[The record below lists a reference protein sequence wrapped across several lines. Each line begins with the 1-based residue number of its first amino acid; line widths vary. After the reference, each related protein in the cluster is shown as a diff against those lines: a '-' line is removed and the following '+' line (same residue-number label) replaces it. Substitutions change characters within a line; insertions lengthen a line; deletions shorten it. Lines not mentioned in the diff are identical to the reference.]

1 MKYGITTKVLTSL
14 ALVLVAWQ
22 TPASANPK
30 PDSFAAQ
37 CAPGLQTTDPGRP
50 PDTMP
55 GQVLQECR
63 EQFAAGVAA
72 NDKAPATQFA
82 TAEPSTCPVT
92 SHDIVVDNIAD
103 LRLAAATAA
112 PGSVI
117 GIDGMIDINSDGGQ
131 DVMVSVPGVTVTCA
145 SDDAGLTG
153 FSDPGAGAAVLWIQA
168 DDVTVRYLNV
178 DASFGRGIL
187 FGDRFFSGAI
197 SANNGLAEYNRL
209 SCTITC
215 LFFWDVNGGIGR
227 HNVVGPA
234 LANFGLVALFG
245 QNVTFSDN
253 MVSNCAGG
261 CVLFQEHLNGNAIGN
276 TVEQCGG
283 SCLQAFFVSN
293 VSFLNNKSPQCN
305 VPGMFVDCVRIQFYD
320 QAVVEGNEM
329 HKAKEFDG
337 SYGFSIVV
345 ADAEG
350 PGLRINHNTTTGGFH
365 LFNRTEQAIVENN
378 HMRDC
383 GDFDACLTGFENT
396 DLTVRDNA
404 LFAEDPGLEES
415 FGLGIQLFGISGEIL
430 IARNIVHG
438 AFRSGMVINA
448 ESLGDPLPPAI
459 LSVRQND
466 LRFAGGI
473 LASGIKMD
481 GINNSIIEKNHI
493 ELFTAGTDSTGIE
506 LSGTVFSV
514 QFFVDGVLVDEN
526 ERFNPVRNN
535 IVRNNRVIGA
545 ETGLLLNAACD
556 NHFFGNNFQLNGTG
570 ALFELQNYGNEIF
583 EDPPGTI
590 NEFIFAGGGTGGND
604 FRGNSGIVVEEV
616 RFGGTVNGDGYL
628 DCDGDGTTD
637 PNTYSGQGP
646 M

>member
-1 MKYGITTKVLTSL
+1 MNNHSLIRAVLSL
-14 ALVLVAWQ
+14 LIVLLAWN
-22 TPASANPK
+22 TPAVAKSDRN
-30 PDSFAAQ
+30 SFAKQ
-37 CAPGLQTTDPGRP
+37 CAPGLQTSDPGRP

-72 NDKAPATQFA
+72 NNKAPAAQLEMAAPF
-82 TAEPSTCPVT
+82 TCPVT

-117 GIDGMIDINSDGGQ
+117 GIDGMIDINSDGGE
-131 DVMVSVPGVTVTCA
+131 DVMVSVPGVTITCA

-178 DASFGRGIL
+178 DASFGRGIF

-215 LFFWDVNGGIGR
+215 LFFWDVDGGIGR
-227 HNVVGPA
+227 HNVVAPL

-261 CVLFQEHLNGNAIGN
+261 CVLFQEHLNGSAIGN

-305 VPGMFVDCVRIQFYD
+305 TVGTFADCVRIVFYD
-320 QAVVEGNEM
+320 QAIVEGNEM
-329 HKAKEFDG
+329 HKAEEFDG
-337 SYGFSIVV
+337 VYGISIVV
-345 ADAEG
+345 AEAEG
-350 PGLRINHNTTTGGFH
+350 PGLSISHNTTTGGFH
-365 LFNRTEQAIVENN
+365 LFNRTEQAVVENN
-378 HMRDC
+378 QMRDC

-404 LFAEDPGLEES
+404 LFAEDPGMEELT
-415 FGLGIQLFGISGEIL
+415 GTGIQLFGLSGEIL
-430 IARNIVHG
+430 IARNLVHG
-438 AFRSGMVINA
+438 AFRGGMEISK
-448 ESLGDPLPPAI
+448 ESFGDPLPPAI

-473 LASGIKMD
+473 LASGIRMD
-481 GINNSIIEKNHI
+481 GISDSVIEKNHI
-493 ELFTAGTDSTGIE
+493 ELFTAGTESNGIE
-506 LSGTVFSV
+506 LYGTVFSF

-526 ERFNPVRNN
+526 ERFDPVRNN
-535 IVRNNRVIGA
+535 IVRNNRVMGA

-556 NHFFGNNFQLNGTG
+556 NQFFGNNFQLNETG
-570 ALFELQNYGNEIF
+570 ALFQLQNYGNEIF
-583 EDPPGTI
+583 EEPPGTI

-616 RFGGTVNGDGYL
+616 RFGGAINGDGYL

>member
-1 MKYGITTKVLTSL
+1 MNNHSLIRAVLSL
-14 ALVLVAWQ
+14 LIVLLAWN
-22 TPASANPK
+22 TPAVAKSDRN
-30 PDSFAAQ
+30 SFAKQ
-37 CAPGLQTTDPGRP
+37 CAPGLQTSDPGRP

-72 NDKAPATQFA
+72 NNKAPAAQLEMAAPF
-82 TAEPSTCPVT
+82 TCPVT
-92 SHDIVVDNIAD
+92 SHEIVVDNIVD

-117 GIDGMIDINSDGGQ
+117 GIDGMIDINSDGGE
-131 DVMVSVPGVTVTCA
+131 DVMVSVPGVTITCA

-215 LFFWDVNGGIGR
+215 LFFWDVDGGIGR
-227 HNVVGPA
+227 HNVVAPAA
-234 LANFGLVALFG
+234 LANFGFVALFG

-253 MVSNCAGG
+253 LASNCAGG
-261 CVLFQEHLNGNAIGN
+261 CVLFQEHLNGSAIGN

-283 SCLQAFFVSN
+283 SCIQAFFVGN
-293 VSFLNNKSPQCN
+293 VSFLDNKSPQCN
-305 VPGMFVDCVRIQFYD
+305 IPGTFADCIRIEFFD
-320 QAVVEGNEM
+320 QALVEGNEM
-329 HKAKEFDG
+329 HKVEESDG
-337 SYGFSIVV
+337 VYGFSII
-345 ADAEG
+345 AAEG
-350 PGLRINHNTTTGGFH
+350 PDLQIRRNTTTGGFY
-365 LFNRTEQAIVENN
+365 LFVLTEHSIIENN
-378 HMRDC
+378 HLRDC

-396 DLTVRDNA
+396 DLTVRHNA
-404 LFAEDPGLEES
+404 MFAEAPGDGDS
-415 FGLGIQLFGISGEIL
+415 VSSGIELRGIGGEVL
-430 IARNIVHG
+430 VAHNIVHG
-438 AFRSGMVINA
+438 AFRLGMYLTA
-448 ESLGDPLPPAI
+448 ESFGTPLPPAI

-466 LRFAGGI
+466 LRFDGGI
-473 LASGIKMD
+473 LASGIRMG
-481 GINNSIIEKNHI
+481 GISDSVIEKNHI
-493 ELFTAGTDSTGIE
+493 ELFTAETESTGIE
-506 LSGTVFSV
+506 LFGTVVDF
-514 QFFVDGVLVDEN
+514 QFLVDGVVVDEF
-526 ERFNPVRNN
+526 ERFDPVRNN
-535 IVRNNRVIGA
+535 IVRNNRVMGA
-545 ETGLLLNAACD
+545 ETGLLVNAACD
-556 NHFFGNNFQLNGTG
+556 NRFFGNNLQFNHTG
-570 ALFELQNYGNEIF
+570 AAFQLQNYENEIF

-616 RFGGTVNGDGYL
+616 GFGGTSNGDGYL

-637 PNTYSGQGP
+637 PNTYSGRGP